1 EEQDVTQNSSI
12 MLNSH
17 SLQLPFSN
25 TWKYG
30 ILALAIL
37 LLLVALTILACQMC
51 QLQKCNRT
59 RKKKKYHSE
68 DGVRIKAENSI
79 WGKKMPPLLLD
90 TTKQSNAD
98 LKASTLMLGQ
108 GLEEP
113 HACLSCSITEDLSSV
128 SSDAGLLPGSR
139 GKLKFSLL
147 YCRERCELLVSGL
160 EAWGLPSCGRTES
173 AVRVRLL
180 QQVPARIPGL
190 QCVVQ
195 EWQSRVVKNC
205 SRPAFGDHF
214 VCSLR
219 DAEVEKSTLKL
230 EVQRFD
236 KYSRSVALGEVRVA
250 LSELKASQSLVL
262 CAELQK
268 TTKDVVGEVL
278 VSLKCLPISQRM
290 EVGLLKAKTTPPLGT
305 ADKNVYARI
314 DVSCRRHRQKHQ
326 KSRPRAHTPLII
338 FNETF
343 LFHMPEHPAWD
354 CTLLVSIYEV
364 GSDPR
369 HLVGQATVGKSRASE
384 AADHWDLMIKSIQ
397 QPVAKW
403 HPLLL

>member
-1 EEQDVTQNSSI
+1 MTEDRSI
-12 MLNSH
+12 TLTLH

-30 ILALAIL
+30 ILAIAIL
-37 LLLVALTILACQMC
+37 LLLVALTILACQVC
-51 QLQKCNRT
+51 QLQKRHRA

-68 DGVRIKAENSI
+68 DRVRIKAENGF
-79 WGKKMPPLLLD
+79 WGKKMPPFLLD
-90 TTKQSNAD
+90 TS
-98 LKASTLMLGQ
+98 KASNEDFKMTELQAGPD
-108 GLEEP
+108 EP
-113 HACLSCSITEDLSSV
+113 HFCPSCSTTEDLSN
-128 SSDAGLLPGSR
+128 DGGPLLSSR

-147 YCRERCELLVSGL
+147 YRRERCELLVSGL
-160 EAWGLPSCGRTES
+160 EARGLPGRGHTGS
-173 AVRVRLL
+173 AVWARLL
-180 QQVPARIPGL
+180 QEVPSRIPGL

-195 EWQSRVVKNC
+195 EWRSRVVKSC

-236 KYSRSVALGEVRVA
+236 KYSRNAALGEVRVA
-250 LSELKASQSLVL
+250 LRELKASRSLAV

-268 TTKDVVGEVL
+268 TTKDIVGEVL
-278 VSLKCLPISQRM
+278 VSLKCLPISQRI
-290 EVGLLKAKTTPPLGT
+290 EVGLLKAKTTPPRST
-305 ADKNVYARI
+305 ADVYARI

-343 LFHMPEHPAWD
+343 LFHMPEPPAWD
-354 CTLLVSIYEV
+354 CTVLVSIYQV

-369 HLVGQATVGKSRASE
+369 HLIGQATVGKSRARE
-384 AADHWDLMIKSIQ
+384 ASDHWDLVKKSIQ

-403 HPLLL
+403 HPLLI